1 MKTTKLAAVGIIGLT
16 AFGLATTTAQ
26 AATTTSIGDV
36 TFNTNLDS
44 LVQPPIKTTEIENPG
59 NGSGNE
65 GADADLY
72 ISYVTDFNFG
82 QVDYNLQQVG
92 SVTGDV
98 YTAGTFAAPGVYQPV
113 TPEGQPKP
121 DTIIKD
127 ALGISIVNTN
137 AIKGWSL
144 KASATKFANG
154 TDTINGMV
162 MTIPTI
168 ASRQVV
174 GDETAVTV
182 TPKTP
187 VQLLQDGAGE
197 GVDADIATYTNNV
210 TDPVM
215 SVTNLAFGSY
225 TDPAQGA
232 EETYNGVGL
241 YIPANRTVKDDVTYT
256 SNITWTLESSI

>member
-59 NGSGNE
+59 NGSGSE

-72 ISYVTDFNFG
+72 ISYVTDFHFG

-98 YTAGTFAAPGVYQPV
+98 YTAGKFATPGVYQPV

-121 DTIIKD
+121 ATIKD

-174 GDETAVTV
+174 GDASAVTV
-182 TPKTP
+182 TPATG
-187 VQLLQDGAGE
+187 VQLLQDGDGAGVE
-197 GVDADIATYTNNV
+197 ENIATYTNNV

-256 SNITWTLESSI
+256 SNITWTLEATI